1 MSAIQSNVTQGRLA
15 FTADADMTGKEM
27 YLVKLTKGGAD
38 GKAEVTL
45 PTDVADWCPFV
56 IVDVPEASYTA
67 GDKVYVLPL
76 SPDQNV
82 RCIAA
87 GAITAGDSVVLS
99 GTFGKVQ
106 TQPIA
111 ADTYFR
117 VGYAEEDA
125 TAGQYVLIRPAP
137 ATVVVT

>member
-15 FTADADMTGKEM
+15 FTADADLTGKEM
-27 YLVKLTKGGAD
+27 YLVKLTTGTD

-82 RCIAA
+82 RCISA
-87 GAITAGDSVVLS
+87 GTITAGDSVVLS
-99 GTFGKVQ
+99 GTWGKVQ
-106 TQPIA
+106 TQPVA

>member
-15 FTADADMTGKEM
+15 FTADADLTGKEM
-27 YLVKLTKGGAD
+27 YLVKLTRGAD

-67 GDKVYVLPL
+67 GYKVYVLPL
-76 SPDQNV
+76 SSDQNV

-99 GTFGKVQ
+99 ETFGKVQ